1 VSADVRTS
9 DRHAMGG
16 TLRIT
21 TTAST
26 VAVRAAETVVA
37 TLEQRWSRFLPDS
50 ELSRCNCA
58 AGPTVVSPSTARII
72 EVALAGRALT
82 DGWFDPT
89 RGRDMVAAGYT
100 CSIDR
105 GWCPPTNVLT
115 QTGHV
120 VVDADSGLLHLP
132 ENVALDLGGIAKGWA
147 ADLAASILFDS
158 APNPNGVR
166 FAAVSV
172 GGDVRV
178 KSATRAIIEV
188 EAPDGSN
195 DRPLLVGLKDGGVAI
210 SGPTKRA
217 TVDGRHHLIDPF
229 TQRPAAEPRVAVLIA
244 ATTAGAEML
253 ATAAAI
259 APLSSARGI
268 IERAGASA
276 WLIERDGSIQ
286 TVGQPDRFLLDL
298 GWAAAQSSAR
308 WGPRGRTT

>member
-1 VSADVRTS
+1 
-9 DRHAMGG
+9 MGG

-21 TTAST
+21 TTASI
-26 VAVRAAETVVA
+26 VAVRAVETVVA
-37 TLEQRWSRFLPDS
+37 TLERRWSRFRPDS
-50 ELSRCNCA
+50 ELSRCNRA
-58 AGPTVVSPSTARII
+58 AGPAVVRPSTARII
-72 EVALAGRALT
+72 EVALAGRELT

-89 RGRDMVAAGYT
+89 RGRDIAAAGYAH
-100 CSIDR
+100 SIDR
-105 GWCPPTNVLT
+105 GWTPASDVLV
-115 QTGHV
+115 QTGDV

-147 ADLAASILFDS
+147 ADLAATILFDS
-158 APNPNGVR
+158 APNRDAGR

-195 DRPLLVGLKDGGVAI
+195 DRPLLVGLKDGGVAV

-229 TQRPAAEPRVAVLIA
+229 TQRPAAEPRVAVVIA

-259 APLSSARGI
+259 APLASAFDI
-268 IERAGASA
+268 IGRAGATA
-276 WLIERDGSIQ
+276 WLVERDGSIQ
-286 TVGQPDRFLLDL
+286 AVGQPERFLLDL
-298 GWAAAQSSAR
+298 GWATQPRRAR
-308 WGPRGRTT
+308 WGPRDWTA